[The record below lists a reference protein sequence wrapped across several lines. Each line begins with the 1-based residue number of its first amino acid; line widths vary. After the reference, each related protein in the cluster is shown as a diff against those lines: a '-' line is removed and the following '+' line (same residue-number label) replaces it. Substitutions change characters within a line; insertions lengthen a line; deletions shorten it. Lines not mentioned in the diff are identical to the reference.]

1 MENDDTKTTPGA
13 QGEILNTPDP
23 QPATG
28 ASGTGETP
36 ATTTTQPSLE
46 DALRELESAKAALK
60 KANSEAASHRHKA
73 NELDKLKAE
82 AEAANLSETEKL
94 QKKLAELQ
102 KAHDTVTRQSQERI
116 ISYEVRLQAAQMGIV
131 DPDAA
136 AKLLDWSG
144 IEYDDSG
151 TPTNVSDLLKA
162 LIKAKP
168 YLAGKAA
175 STTSGGATNPSRS
188 QATESGEITEQY
200 VRDVTSGKIRWQD
213 LTPERR
219 TAILNWQAKNAYRF

>member
-1 MENDDTKTTPGA
+1 MMENDTKTTPGA
-13 QGEILNTPDP
+13 PGETPNAPDP

-28 ASGTGETP
+28 TPGTGETP
-36 ATTTTQPSLE
+36 ATTTAQPSLE
-46 DALRELESAKAALK
+46 DALKELESAKAALK
-60 KANSEAASHRHKA
+60 KANAEAASHRHKA

-82 AEAANLSETEKL
+82 TEAAKLSETEKL
-94 QKKLAELQ
+94 QKQLAELQ
-102 KAHDTVTRQSQERI
+102 KAHDTISRQSQERI

-136 AKLLDWSG
+136 AKLLDWSE
-144 IEYDDSG
+144 IEYDDNG
-151 TPTNVSDLLKA
+151 TPKNVNDLLKA

-175 STTSGGATNPSRS
+175 SATSGGATNPSRS
-188 QATESGEITEQY
+188 QAAESGEITAQY
-200 VRDVTSGKIRWQD
+200 VQDVTSGKIRWQD

-219 TAILNWQAKNAYRF
+219 TAILNWQAKNSYRF